1 MLKALTLDKS
11 QQTGSCEKWL
21 KQLDFAVKGYR
32 KWLYISCAAMIVIVA
47 NLVYIQEVAKPEI
60 SIVEMTQENQLSFA
74 NNMDEAL
81 LALEFGDIN
90 GALFYLDKA
99 YFIHSQNE
107 EVTSLI
113 ATILERVSVA
123 LSEQQSSIEEKAELL
138 NTLQQYP
145 AFSNREYFASTTKIT
160 IVILNL
166 NEKWISS

>member
-1 MLKALTLDKS
+1 
-11 QQTGSCEKWL
+11 
-21 KQLDFAVKGYR
+21 
-32 KWLYISCAAMIVIVA
+32 MIVIVA

-145 AFSNREYFASTTKIT
+145 AFSNREYFASTCR
-160 IVILNL
+160 
-166 NEKWISS
+166 